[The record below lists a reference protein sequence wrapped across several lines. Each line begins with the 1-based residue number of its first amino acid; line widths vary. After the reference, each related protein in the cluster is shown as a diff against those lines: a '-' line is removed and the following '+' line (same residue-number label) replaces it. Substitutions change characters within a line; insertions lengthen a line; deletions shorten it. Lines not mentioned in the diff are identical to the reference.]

1 MSHTHSNVAPPSLV
15 LIVDNDESTRD
26 MYAERLIFAG
36 FRVIQ
41 AAAIDDAMEKAIQL
55 RPDVITT
62 DLGRSTEDGCNLC
75 TLLKGDTRTRQI
87 PVLAVT
93 AWATGGYI
101 ERARGAGCD
110 SVLIKPCLPDVFLA
124 EIQRLL
130 QHADLKK

>member
-62 DLGRSTEDGCNLC
+62 DLGRSTEDGCDLC
-75 TLLKGDTRTRQI
+75 TLLKGDARRWSDSCSGRHRLGHRWVRRCTA
-87 PVLAVT
+87 PAAVV
-93 AWATGGYI
+93 
-101 ERARGAGCD
+101 D
-110 SVLIKPCLPDVFLA
+110 LIKPCLPDVFLA